1 MPEPRFQGTDGVR
14 GLAVAADHPL
24 ARGMDAR
31 RAYLERG
38 LLTERFAEHYVY
50 AAAGWLLEK
59 APEGLISPGAVVLAW
74 DPRDAGGRFAG
85 AALRGLLRTGAHA
98 LAVGVLPTPAA
109 AVYLAAAGAAG
120 AVVLTASHNP
130 PEENGLKLLRAPRA
144 TKPLPGEDEEISERV
159 WAVAWEGVQGA
170 PESGLCTEA
179 AAEARAVYSDYMARL
194 PNSWLREGD
203 LAGWDL
209 VLDPARGAW
218 SGLAAEVAAGAGPRS
233 LVEVNR
239 LGEGPVNEGGGVIAL
254 EGRREV
260 RGGEEALIRAH
271 AGLRGLFAAGRAR
284 ADALRAGEGFA
295 AGGVFD
301 ADGDRAYT
309 LIYDPFE
316 DAARVLGGDEALVLQ
331 ARFLAAEG
339 ELPGGGR
346 AVLTIESDAGAA
358 GALAGLG
365 LRVAFAPVGDKWV
378 LRAAERWGESFAL
391 GGEESGHTVVP
402 GLLADAGGRIARL
415 AVGDGLKSFLNTC
428 AAIRGL
434 AEGRDPRGTYAT
446 LAAPFPRGY
455 KKSLYAYH
463 VDRARFAPGEEAW
476 EAVGRALWEA
486 AERGFPRGVAPR
498 WAPLED
504 DPAVLYLAL
513 EEAGGRRRASMYVRN
528 SGTER
533 RTGVVLRGPA
543 EWEGSLRAAGE
554 AALRAIL
561 LRMKDKD
568 DPDARAEEALL
579 RRLAGG
585 EADPSALDAELARFD
600 ASARPERIRREAL
613 RGGLI
618 AEEGGR
624 LALTGL
630 GRWLLERGR

>member
-1 MPEPRFQGTDGVR
+1 
-14 GLAVAADHPL
+14 
-24 ARGMDAR
+24 
-31 RAYLERG
+31 
-38 LLTERFAEHYVY
+38 
-50 AAAGWLLEK
+50 
-59 APEGLISPGAVVLAW
+59 
-74 DPRDAGGRFAG
+74 
-85 AALRGLLRTGAHA
+85 
-98 LAVGVLPTPAA
+98 
-109 AVYLAAAGAAG
+109 
-120 AVVLTASHNP
+120 
-130 PEENGLKLLRAPRA
+130 
-144 TKPLPGEDEEISERV
+144 
-159 WAVAWEGVQGA
+159 
-170 PESGLCTEA
+170 
-179 AAEARAVYSDYMARL
+179 
-194 PNSWLREGD
+194 
-203 LAGWDL
+203 
-209 VLDPARGAW
+209 
-218 SGLAAEVAAGAGPRS
+218 
-233 LVEVNR
+233 
-239 LGEGPVNEGGGVIAL
+239 
-254 EGRREV
+254 
-260 RGGEEALIRAH
+260 
-271 AGLRGLFAAGRAR
+271 
-284 ADALRAGEGFA
+284 
-295 AGGVFD
+295 
-301 ADGDRAYT
+301 
-309 LIYDPFE
+309 
-316 DAARVLGGDEALVLQ
+316 
-331 ARFLAAEG
+331 
-339 ELPGGGR
+339 
-346 AVLTIESDAGAA
+346 
-358 GALAGLG
+358 
-365 LRVAFAPVGDKWV
+365 
-378 LRAAERWGESFAL
+378 
-391 GGEESGHTVVP
+391 VVP